1 MNAKGYSVRDDTK
14 TTRVEFVNVYQRAG
28 YS

>member
-1 MNAKGYSVRDDTK
+1 MNAKGDSVRDDTK
-14 TTRVEFVNVYQRAG
+14 PTRVEFVNLYQRAD